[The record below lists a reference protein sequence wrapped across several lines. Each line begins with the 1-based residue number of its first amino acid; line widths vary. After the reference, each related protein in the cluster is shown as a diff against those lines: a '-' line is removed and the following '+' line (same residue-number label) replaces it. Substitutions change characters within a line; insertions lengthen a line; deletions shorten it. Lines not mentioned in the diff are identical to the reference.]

1 MDVSKHWIL
10 ISLRALIENSIP
22 ALECRLCRRR
32 DDSGT
37 TINDRVKI
45 KGFFE
50 GKIVIY
56 RKR

>member
-50 GKIVIY
+50 GENSNIS
-56 RKR
+56 